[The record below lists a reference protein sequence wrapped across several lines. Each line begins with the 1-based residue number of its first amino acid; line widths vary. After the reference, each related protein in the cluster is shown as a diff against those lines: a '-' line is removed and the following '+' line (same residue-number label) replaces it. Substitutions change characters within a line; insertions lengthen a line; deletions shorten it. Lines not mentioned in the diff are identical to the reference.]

1 MFAKPV
7 KDVAGRQPAYGQTPP
22 KQPAYSQ
29 VLSGNGHCS
38 ASHDHPSK
46 RLLVRRIDFHMRQE
60 SGDMNKI
67 SGLYTRDRFSSFAP
81 ANLADARKS
90 VRDRLLFPV
99 MMNSRPDPGS
109 TSNRPLQMA
118 DAIPSAGAIAARRS
132 EPGVC
137 AVARSNSA
145 GLKMWIAAE
154 ELMASRIGLDLQPG
168 S

>member
-1 MFAKPV
+1 
-7 KDVAGRQPAYGQTPP
+7 
-22 KQPAYSQ
+22 
-29 VLSGNGHCS
+29 
-38 ASHDHPSK
+38 
-46 RLLVRRIDFHMRQE
+46 
-60 SGDMNKI
+60 MNKI

-81 ANLADARKS
+81 ANLADARKN

-109 TSNRPLQMA
+109 TSNSPPQMA

-145 GLKMWIAAE
+145 RLTMWIAGE